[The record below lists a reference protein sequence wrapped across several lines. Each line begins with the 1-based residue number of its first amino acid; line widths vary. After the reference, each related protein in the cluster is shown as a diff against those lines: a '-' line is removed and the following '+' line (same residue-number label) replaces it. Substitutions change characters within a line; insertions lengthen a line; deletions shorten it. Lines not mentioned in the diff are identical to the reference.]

1 MLPRAAGPSVVRAGP
16 LRQNARLKP
25 RTKYGTPPRKCTSGS
40 NAYNG
45 LGAVVASQTQSNS
58 SPYWNLEEFRADR
71 IGNVWYSR
79 SRKAAAADSE
89 SATSFYTSDGLLRA
103 RLGAFPPGC
112 APGTVHLDTLY
123 QIADAAGNVIRAGE
137 LRQSGCDNNAN
148 NHQSASNSYYTAH
161 NKLAVVQKWTDASHT
176 WEEYWYD
183 ALGRRVFTRTRHDL
197 PMCGYPIVCPGFV
210 DRTVWDGDQIIAEQ
224 RSSGLDSVTGGA
236 PNFGTVRYVHGLG
249 LDAPVAILDN
259 RFTDARVIHYN
270 WRGLAEASSW
280 SNGNPAD
287 LELGAGV
294 KVAWPAGQGVY
305 LKKGNNPNVGQEVTW
320 IGSLPANGQ
329 GDAGLVY
336 RRNRFFDPA
345 SGRFTQEDPIG
356 IAGGLNLYGF
366 ANGDPVNFS
375 DPFGLCKEKKL
386 SDVFRCVAWRLKKFQ
401 KGVEIAWGVESAVL
415 PLGEE
420 TAVIT
425 SLELGG
431 GRAAS
436 GMGSA
441 RALGE
446 AGEAAAGI
454 VKNTERIP
462 SATGTA
468 AFRVPD
474 GLTATTLTEVKNVA
488 RLGLT
493 NQLRDFAAFAKATGR
508 EFDLVVRSTT
518 ELSKPLQ
525 DFIRAEGI
533 NVRFLP

>member
-1 MLPRAAGPSVVRAGP
+1 M
-16 LRQNARLKP
+16 
-25 RTKYGTPPRKCTSGS
+25 
-40 NAYNG
+40 
-45 LGAVVASQTQSNS
+45 
-58 SPYWNLEEFRADR
+58 
-71 IGNVWYSR
+71 R
-79 SRKAAAADSE
+79 SRKSCLTNGANPVQ
-89 SATSFYTSDGLLRA
+89 ATECQTSILR
-103 RLGAFPPGC
+103 
-112 APGTVHLDTLY
+112 
-123 QIADAAGNVIRAGE
+123 
-137 LRQSGCDNNAN
+137 
-148 NHQSASNSYYTAH
+148 
-161 NKLAVVQKWTDASHT
+161 
-176 WEEYWYD
+176 
-183 ALGRRVFTRTRHDL
+183 RT
-197 PMCGYPIVCPGFV
+197 I
-210 DRTVWDGDQIIAEQ
+210 WDGDQ
-224 RSSGLDSVTGGA
+224 V
-236 PNFGTVRYVHGLG
+236 
-249 LDAPVAILDN
+249 
-259 RFTDARVIHYN
+259 
-270 WRGLAEASSW
+270 LAEIQMPGGDQASDTTYW
-280 SNGNPAD
+280 EKD
-287 LELGAGV
+287 T
-294 KVAWPAGQGVY
+294 
-305 LKKGNNPNVGQEVTW
+305 NVV
-320 IGSLPANGQ
+320 SLPALHFTGLGDPSRYFGRVIYAHGAGIDHPVFVTRYNFVRAVNDTGQEITPPYVIPYARFMPFWNTLGDATLGAFSNGEQTFCPGSIGRCEGVFWPYTFSAWNREHGTVGRNNWQGSLLENGQ
-329 GDAGLVY
+329 DKSGLQF
-336 RRNRFFDPA
+336 RRNRYYDPQT
-345 SGRFTQEDPIG
+345 GRFTQEDPIG
-356 IAGGLNLYGF
+356 LAGGLNLYGF

-525 DFIRAEGI
+525 DFIRTEGI